1 MHYILATKFNIY
13 LVTGDDHIRPQSLC
27 CILTIEADADIY
39 MPKSPSPL
47 HPKTSD
53 LDFPAAFPPGIENV
67 EVLKCDMMTVGSSL
81 MHSLPFTPPSLH
93 LAVPQ
98 RRHPDSGDMSG
109 T

>member
-13 LVTGDDHIRPQSLC
+13 LATGDGHIRPQSLC
-27 CILTIEADADIY
+27 CILTIEVDADIY

-47 HPKTSD
+47 NPETSD
-53 LDFPAAFPPGIENV
+53 LDFPAAFHPGIESV
-67 EVLKCDMMTVGSSL
+67 EVLKCDMMTVGPSL
-81 MHSLPFTPPSLH
+81 MHSLPFTPPSPH